1 MAKDSASLILSQNI
15 RKYRKLKK
23 ITQAQLAQRIH
34 KTVEMVCQ
42 LENGISSTKI
52 STVNEIAD
60 VLGVEVYQLFL
71 EAPLLTIEDLSSD
84 LVEIMHELQDQNP
97 EYVRAIRNLIKA
109 PSRLIYGL
117 PQLFLHN
124 RLSSLLTEV
133 NTAFLNVP

>member
-1 MAKDSASLILSQNI
+1 MTKDSASLILSQNI
-15 RKYRKLKK
+15 RKYRKMKK
-23 ITQAQLAQRIH
+23 ITQSELAKRIG

-42 LENGISSTKI
+42 LENGIASTKI

-71 EAPLLTIEDLSSD
+71 EAPLLTIEDLSPD

-109 PSRLIYGL
+109 PRD
-117 PQLFLHN
+117 
-124 RLSSLLTEV
+124 
-133 NTAFLNVP
+133 

>member
-1 MAKDSASLILSQNI
+1 MILSQNI

-60 VLGVEVYQLFL
+60 VLGVEVYQVFL
-71 EAPLLTIEDLSSD
+71 EPPLLTIEDLSSD

-97 EYVRAIRNLIKA
+97 EYVHAIRNLIKA
-109 PSRLIYGL
+109 PRD
-117 PQLFLHN
+117 
-124 RLSSLLTEV
+124 
-133 NTAFLNVP
+133 

>member
-1 MAKDSASLILSQNI
+1 MQKDSASLILSQNI

-23 ITQAQLAQRIH
+23 MTQAELAKRIH

-42 LENGISSTKI
+42 LENAVAGTKI

-71 EAPLLTIEDLSSD
+71 DAPLLTIGDMSPD

-97 EYVRAIRNLIKA
+97 EYVRAICNLIKA
-109 PSRLIYGL
+109 PRD
-117 PQLFLHN
+117 
-124 RLSSLLTEV
+124 
-133 NTAFLNVP
+133 